1 MASNCDDFAMMRIRH
16 SVDEGS
22 LLILFPENQSS
33 TYWFEKYGV
42 REYGFP
48 CM

>member
-33 TYWFEKYGV
+33 TYWFEK
-42 REYGFP
+42 
-48 CM
+48 